1 MMAVLLLILV
11 PLAALL
17 TGAVIFDLRQ
27 RRLRGVSGLHQ
38 IDPERARAKAEA
50 ERQTRNAP
58 GGHTGGI
65 SGINP

>member
-11 PLAALL
+11 PLAALVI
-17 TGAVIFDLRQ
+17 GAVVFDLRQ
-27 RRLRGVSGLHQ
+27 RRLRGVAGIHE
-38 IDPERARAKAEA
+38 IDPERARARAEA